1 MNDAA
6 SGGAA
11 RANLSLRWRFARW
24 LPSLSLGALLAWMV
38 LVPLVLVLVSSFKPT
53 GFPSDPGWSLANY
66 SNVYFSAEFWELVG
80 NTVQFAFGAT
90 LMALA
95 LGITIAWLVERT
107 DLPMK
112 GLVRALVILPMAT
125 PPVLMAIGWVMLL
138 SPRTGALND
147 LLQYLFNLEN
157 APINIYSMGGMI
169 FVEGLAL
176 VPSTFLILSPAF
188 RNMDPSL
195 EEAAFTS
202 GAGLFTTIRRIF
214 LPLLAPTIL
223 AAAVFL
229 LIVGFLV
236 FDIPGAIGMPV
247 GIFVLSS
254 QVVYLAND
262 APGGLP
268 EYGLISAMAIFFLV
282 IVLGLAWS
290 YQRYT
295 RISGRFVT
303 VTGKGWRTR
312 MVPLGRWKWPAFA
325 MIAIYFMLAVAAPV
339 AILVWTSLMPYQAG
353 VSFDMLEK
361 ATLANHLEFFS
372 NRRAVQASMNS
383 VLIAVIASTAVAL
396 LSVLVSWVVIRS
408 KAPGR
413 KVIDAL
419 SFLPIAIPGTLIGVG
434 LIYVYLTINFIPIYG
449 TIWIIM
455 IAYTTNYLSFGSRAT
470 HGVMIQLHSD
480 LEDAA
485 RTSGAGWW
493 RTMRRVI
500 APLAFPAIAAVWI
513 WVLAHCMRE
522 LTSALLLKG
531 AHNTTVPVLL
541 WGYWSGGE
549 PNKAAAIGVW
559 LVFAMLICVAGWQIL
574 ASRTRSSGREA
585 V

>member
-1 MNDAA
+1 MNNRTTGDTA
-6 SGGAA
+6 GQKPD
-11 RANLSLRWRFARW
+11 LRGQLLRW
-24 LPSLSLGALLAWMV
+24 LPSLSLGALLSWLV
-38 LVPLVLVLVSSFKPT
+38 LVPLALVLVSSFKPT
-53 GFPSDPGWSLANY
+53 GFPSDKGWTTGNY
-66 SNVYFSAEFWELVG
+66 SDVYLSAEFWELVG
-80 NTVQFAFGAT
+80 NTVQFAIGST
-90 LMALA
+90 LMALT
-95 LGITIAWLVERT
+95 LGTVIAWLVERS

-147 LLQYLFNLEN
+147 LAQFLFGLEE
-157 APINIYSMGGMI
+157 APVNIYSMSGMI

-236 FDIPGAIGMPV
+236 FDIPGTIGMPV

-268 EYGLISAMAIFFLV
+268 EYGLISAMAVFFLV
-282 IVLGLAWS
+282 IVLTLAWS

-295 RISGRFVT
+295 RMQGQFVT
-303 VTGKGWRTR
+303 VTGKGWRAR
-312 MVPLGRWKWPAFA
+312 PVRLGRWRWPAFA
-325 MIAIYFMLAVAAPV
+325 MIGFYFLLAVAAPM

-353 VSFDMLEK
+353 VSLDMLEK
-361 ATLANHLEFFS
+361 VTLANHADFFS
-372 NRRAVQASMNS
+372 NRRAVQASLNS
-383 VLIAVIASTAVAL
+383 VLIAVASATAVAL

-434 LIYVYLTINFIPIYG
+434 LIYVYLTINFIPVYG

-470 HGVMIQLHSD
+470 HGVMIQLHTD

-485 RTSGAGWW
+485 KTSGAGWW
-493 RTMRRVI
+493 RTMRRIIV
-500 APLAFPAIAAVWI
+500 PLAFPAIAAVWI

-531 AHNTTVPVLL
+531 AHNTTLPVLL

-559 LVFAMLICVAGWQIL
+559 LVLAMLVCVAGWQVL
-574 ASRTRSSGREA
+574 ASRGRASGREA

>member
-1 MNDAA
+1 MTDAVLA
-6 SGGAA
+6 PDD
-11 RANLSLRWRFARW
+11 RAGLSLRWRLARW
-24 LPSLSLGALLAWMV
+24 VPSLSLGVLLAWMV
-38 LVPLVLVLVSSFKPT
+38 LVPLALVLISSFKPT
-53 GFPSDPGWSLANY
+53 GFPSDKGWTTENY
-66 SNVYFSAEFWELVG
+66 SDVYFSAEFWELVG

-90 LMALA
+90 IMALSLGA
-95 LGITIAWLVERT
+95 LIAWLVERS

-138 SPRTGALND
+138 SPRTGAIND
-147 LLQYLFNLEN
+147 LLIYLFNLDS

-202 GAGLFTTIRRIF
+202 GAGLFTTIRKIF
-214 LPLLAPTIL
+214 LPLLAPTIM

-236 FDIPGAIGMPV
+236 FDIPGTIGMPV

-282 IVLGLAWS
+282 IVLTLAWS

-295 RISGRFVT
+295 RLQGQFVT
-303 VTGKGWRTR
+303 VTGKGWRPR
-312 MVPLGRWKWPAFA
+312 SVALGKWRWPAFT
-325 MIAIYFMLAVAAPV
+325 MIAVYFLLAVAAPV
-339 AILVWTSLMPYQAG
+339 AILIWTSLMPYQSG
-353 VSFDMLEK
+353 VSLDMLEK
-361 ATLANHLEFFS
+361 ATLANHIDFFS
-372 NRRAVQASMNS
+372 NRRAVQSSINS
-383 VLIAVIASTAVAL
+383 VLIAIAASTAVAL

-413 KVIDAL
+413 KIIDAL

-470 HGVMIQLHSD
+470 HGVMIQLHAD

-485 RTSGAGWW
+485 KTSGAGWW
-493 RTMRRVI
+493 RTMRRIIV
-500 APLAFPAIAAVWI
+500 PLAFPAIAAVWI

-522 LTSALLLKG
+522 LTSALLLAG
-531 AHNTTVPVLL
+531 ANNTTLPVLL

-559 LVFAMLICVAGWQIL
+559 LVFAMLICVAGWQIM
-574 ASRTRSSGREA
+574 ASRSKSSGREA
-585 V
+585 F

>member
-1 MNDAA
+1 MSDQ
-6 SGGAA
+6 
-11 RANLSLRWRFARW
+11 RAGQSLRWRLARW
-24 LPSLSLGALLAWMV
+24 LPSLSLGVLLAWLV
-38 LVPLVLVLVSSFKPT
+38 LVPLALVLISSFKPT
-53 GFPSDPGWSLANY
+53 GFPSDKGWTTTNY
-66 SNVYFSAEFWELVG
+66 SDVYFSAEFWELVG
-80 NTVQFAFGAT
+80 NTVQFAFGAAI
-90 LMALA
+90 MALSLGA
-95 LGITIAWLVERT
+95 LIAWLVERS

-138 SPRTGALND
+138 SPRTGAIND
-147 LLQYLFNLEN
+147 LLIYLFNLDS

-202 GAGLFTTIRRIF
+202 GAGLFTTIRKIF
-214 LPLLAPTIL
+214 LPLLAPTIM

-236 FDIPGAIGMPV
+236 FDIPGTIGMPV

-282 IVLGLAWS
+282 IVLTLAWS

-295 RISGRFVT
+295 RLQGQFVT
-303 VTGKGWRTR
+303 VTGKGWRPR
-312 MVPLGRWKWPAFA
+312 SVALGKWRWPAFT
-325 MIAIYFMLAVAAPV
+325 MITVYFLLAVAAPV
-339 AILVWTSLMPYQAG
+339 AILIWTSLMPYQAG
-353 VSFDMLEK
+353 VSLDMLEK
-361 ATLANHLEFFS
+361 ATLANHIDFFS
-372 NRRAVQASMNS
+372 NRRAVQSSINS
-383 VLIAVIASTAVAL
+383 VLIALAASTAVAL

-413 KVIDAL
+413 KIIDAL

-470 HGVMIQLHSD
+470 HGVMIQLHAD
-480 LEDAA
+480 LEDAGK
-485 RTSGAGWW
+485 TSGAGWW
-493 RTMRRVI
+493 RRMRRI
-500 APLAFPAIAAVWI
+500 IIPLAFPAIAAVWI

-531 AHNTTVPVLL
+531 ANNTTLPVLL

-559 LVFAMLICVAGWQIL
+559 LVFAMLICVAGWQIM
-574 ASRTRSSGREA
+574 ASRSKSSGREA